1 MKTKIVKIDGMSVNG
16 ISLLLLDER
25 GDDLKKLCP
34 HCGKKKPIT
43 EFGLRA
49 MTPRPGQT
57 PVVRLQPWCTPC
69 RGAARAASNR

>member
-1 MKTKIVKIDGMSVNG
+1 MKIKVKIDGMSING
-16 ISLLLLDER
+16 IQLVLLDEK
-25 GDDLKKLCP
+25 GNALKKLCP
-34 HCGKKKPIT
+34 HCSTKKVIS

-49 MTPRPGQT
+49 MTPRPGYA